1 MAKKIINILLL
12 FFLFTPLFASGAK
25 ERQARLRLEKS
36 NIHTVPLGSGLVS
49 DYVFIDSDLVIVAV
63 GSTLIEVSISTGNQK
78 PIPKP
83 MHLAERRIEDINR
96 FTYDKKKNAIH
107 MILQEKKENRAVY

>member
-1 MAKKIINILLL
+1 L
-12 FFLFTPLFASGAK
+12 FIPLFATGIK
-25 ERQARLRLEKS
+25 EKQTQIRLENS
-36 NIHTVPLGSGLVS
+36 NIHTVPVGSELVS

-96 FTYDKKKNAIH
+96 LTYDKKKCYTYDSARKKGKSGSLF
-107 MILQEKKENRAVY
+107 ILDIISQ